1 MYTHALSP
9 KSSNESLQSS
19 ASAFSSPDK
28 LAPALAG
35 PMVWEGLDAAKY
47 VVELTRREVQDI
59 RAAVIKVK
67 SMYVMDSVKFE
78 D

>member
-1 MYTHALSP
+1 MSTHALSP

-67 SMYVMDSVKFE
+67 SVYVIDSAKFE